1 MEEIINAIN
10 SWNPWWI
17 EEEKNAEREKIL
29 SSVSRRILPLIG
41 QTLQTR
47 HVKDI
52 LGIRRSGKTTLLHQ
66 IINKIL
72 EERKNPEEILFLAF
86 DDPNLILVPFD
97 KIIDTASFLHP
108 NIKFLFIDEIHAK
121 ERWELWIKKIYDMN
135 KFAQIFISGSN
146 AALLSDD
153 VGKAL
158 TGRHLSFFLT
168 PFTFHEYL
176 VTAQWKDY
184 SQEFLRSKFPQL
196 LHEFDKYLIWGG
208 FPEIIDLNDSLKRQ
222 ILVDLYNDVLARD
235 ISTRISIDYGKM
247 NRLATYLFTNFTRE
261 YSVNKLAK
269 AVNLHPDTT
278 AHYLQLLEN
287 ALMIKIISRFSYKLK
302 IQFRQNKKVYAVDNG
317 LRNAVSFHT
326 TKDRGKYAENLVC
339 MELLRRK
346 KEIYYW
352 KDDKHE
358 VDFIVRDGG
367 IIEELIQVSW
377 NMKKDSTRKREFNGL
392 VAACHLYKLSKGTI
406 LTLDEEETVVH
417 NGITITI
424 KPIPLWLLEGKKM
437 DMQ

>member
-1 MEEIINAIN
+1 MEEIINAIR

-17 EEEKNAEREKIL
+17 KEEKNEERERIL
-29 SSVSRRILPLIG
+29 STVSRGILPSII

-66 IINKIL
+66 IINKIID
-72 EERKNPEEILFLAF
+72 ERKNPREILYLAF

-97 KIIDTASFLHP
+97 KIIDTAFFLHP
-108 NIKFLFIDEIHAK
+108 NIRFLFIDEIHAK
-121 ERWELWIKKIYDMN
+121 EGWELWIKKIYDMD
-135 KFAQIFISGSN
+135 KFTQILISGSN
-146 AALLSDD
+146 SALLSDD

-168 PFTFHEYL
+168 PFTFREYL
-176 VTAQWKDY
+176 VTAQWKNY
-184 SQEFLRSKFPQL
+184 NQEFLKNKFPQL

-208 FPEIIDLNDSLKRQ
+208 FPEIIGVNDYLKRQ

-235 ISTRISIDYGKM
+235 ISTRTSIDYGKM
-247 NRLATYLFTNFTRE
+247 NSLATYIFTNFTRE

-278 AHYLQLLEN
+278 SHYLQLLEN
-287 ALMIKIISRFSYKLK
+287 ALMITIIPRFSYKLK

-326 TKDRGKYAENLVC
+326 SKDRGKYAENLVC
-339 MELLRRK
+339 MEILRRN
-346 KEIYYW
+346 KEVFYW

-358 VDFIVRDGG
+358 VDFVVRDGG

-377 NMKKDSTRKREFNGL
+377 NMKKESTRKREFDGL

-406 LTLDEEETVVH
+406 LTRDEDKTVVY
-417 NGITITI
+417 NGIKIYI
-424 KPIPLWLLEGKKM
+424 KPIPLWLLEITLKK
-437 DMQ
+437 

>member
-1 MEEIINAIN
+1 MDEIISAIR

-17 EEEKNAEREKIL
+17 EEEKNEERERIK
-29 SSVSRRILPLIG
+29 SSVSRGLLPSII

-66 IINKIL
+66 IINKII
-72 EERKNPEEILFLAF
+72 EAGKDSKEIFFLAF
-86 DDPNLILVPFD
+86 DDPNLNLVPFD
-97 KIIDTASFLHP
+97 KIIDNAFFLNP

-121 ERWELWIKKIYDMN
+121 KGWELWIKKIYDTN
-135 KFAQIFISGSN
+135 KFDQIFISGSN

-176 VTAQWKDY
+176 ISNQWKNY
-184 SQEFLRSKFPQL
+184 SQEFLKNKFPQL

-208 FPEIIDLNDSLKRQ
+208 FPETINVNDSLKRQ

-235 ISTRISIDYGKM
+235 ISTRISIDYGKI
-247 NRLATYLFTNFTRE
+247 NSLATYVFTNFTRE
-261 YSVNKLAK
+261 FSVNKLAK
-269 AVNLHPDTT
+269 SVNLHPDTT
-278 AHYLQLLEN
+278 SHYLQLLEN
-287 ALMIKIISRFSYKLK
+287 ALMITIIPRFSHKLK
-302 IQFRQNKKVYAVDNG
+302 IQFHQNKKVYAVDNG

-339 MELLRRK
+339 MELLRRN
-346 KEIYYW
+346 KEVYYW

-367 IIEELIQVSW
+367 VIEELIQVSW
-377 NMKKDSTRKREFNGL
+377 DMKKESTRNREFDGL
-392 VAACHLYKLSKGTI
+392 VAACRLYRLSKGTI
-406 LTLDEEETVVH
+406 LTRDEEQTVDY
-417 NGITITI
+417 NGIKIII
-424 KPIPLWLLEGKKM
+424 KPIPLWLLENIS
-437 DMQ
+437 

>member
-1 MEEIINAIN
+1 MEEIITAIQ

-17 EEEKNAEREKIL
+17 KEEKNEERERIL
-29 SSVSRRILPLIG
+29 SSVSRGLLPSII

-66 IINKIL
+66 IINKII
-72 EERKNPEEILFLAF
+72 EERKNPSEILFLAF

-97 KIIDTASFLHP
+97 KIIDTAFFLHP

-121 ERWELWIKKIYDMN
+121 KGWELWIKKIYDMN
-135 KFAQIFISGSN
+135 KFAQILISGSN
-146 AALLSDD
+146 ASLLSDD

-168 PFTFHEYL
+168 PFTFNEYL
-176 VTAQWKDY
+176 VTAQWKNY
-184 SQEFLRSKFPQL
+184 SPEFLKNKFLQL
-196 LHEFDKYLIWGG
+196 LHEFDKYLVWGG
-208 FPEIIDLNDSLKRQ
+208 FPEIINVNDSLKRQ

-235 ISTRISIDYGKM
+235 ISTRTSIDYGKM
-247 NRLATYLFTNFTRE
+247 NSLATYIFTNFTRE

-278 AHYLQLLEN
+278 SHYLQLLEN
-287 ALMIKIISRFSYKLK
+287 ALMITIIPRFSYKLK

-317 LRNAVSFHT
+317 LRNAVAFHT

-339 MELLRRK
+339 MELLRRN
-346 KEIYYW
+346 KEVFYW

-358 VDFIVRDGG
+358 VDFVVRDGG

-377 NMKKDSTRKREFNGL
+377 NMKKESTRKREFDGL

-406 LTLDEEETVVH
+406 LTRDEEKTVAY
-417 NGITITI
+417 NGIKINI
-424 KPIPLWLLEGKKM
+424 KPIPLWLLEITLKK
-437 DMQ
+437 

>member
-1 MEEIINAIN
+1 MEEIIAAIR

-17 EEEKNAEREKIL
+17 EEEKIEERE
-29 SSVSRRILPLIG
+29 RILTSISRNILPSII

-66 IINKIL
+66 IINKIV
-72 EERKNPEEILFLAF
+72 EERKNPKEILFLAF
-86 DDPNLILVPFD
+86 DDPNLISVPFD
-97 KIIDTASFLHP
+97 QIIDTAFFLHP
-108 NIKFLFIDEIHAK
+108 HIKFLFIDEIHAK
-121 ERWELWIKKIYDMN
+121 EGWELWIKKMYDVK
-135 KFAQIFISGSN
+135 KFVQIFISGSN

-176 VTAQWKDY
+176 VTAHWKNY
-184 SQEFLRSKFPQL
+184 SQEFLKHKFPQL

-208 FPEIIDLNDSLKRQ
+208 FPEIINVGDSLKRQ

-235 ISTRISIDYGKM
+235 ISTRSSIDYGKM
-247 NRLATYLFTNFTRE
+247 NSLATYVFTNFTRE

-269 AVNLHPDTT
+269 AVTLHPDTT

-287 ALMIKIISRFSYKLK
+287 ALMITTISRFSYKLK

-346 KEIYYW
+346 KEVYYW

-358 VDFIVRDGG
+358 VDFVVRNGG
-367 IIEELIQVSW
+367 VIEELIQVSW
-377 NMKKDSTRKREFNGL
+377 NMKKESTRRREFDGL
-392 VAACHLYKLSKGTI
+392 VAACHLYKVSKGTI
-406 LTLDEEETVVH
+406 LTRDEEKTVVYD
-417 NGITITI
+417 GVAI
-424 KPIPLWLLEGKKM
+424 KIQPIPLWLLEKKV
-437 DMQ
+437 